1 MSSDF
6 PTGAWPL
13 TGRSGQVAELA
24 GLLGQSSTAVLVT
37 GEAGV
42 GKTRLAE
49 AVLAE
54 CAAGGGVVLTAGG
67 STTTRD
73 VPFLATADWFPG
85 GAGPGGEALPALTDA
100 VRSRA
105 GGRRLVLGVD
115 DADHLDT
122 ASSALVG
129 ALVEDAGAS
138 VLLTA
143 RDPVAD
149 TGALDALRRSVALK
163 TVHLTALP
171 EADFGTLL
179 EHVLG
184 GPVDGLSAAALW
196 RVTGGNPLFLRHLLG
211 AGAETGALH
220 RVRGVWGWRGPVG
233 EHARLRDLVARAV
246 GVLAAEQV
254 RALEY
259 LAHAGPVERRVL
271 EALVDPPVLDA
282 LAERGLITC
291 APEDTG
297 RAAPGDGGPAVD
309 VGPPVTEDEGPV
321 VAANADTAVAV
332 DAGTAAA
339 GEPQGQTPGSGLAGT
354 ETPDAQGPG
363 RMSVSSP
370 PASPPAL
377 VGLKHPLYG
386 EVVRA
391 GTGPLRARRVHRDLA
406 EALERYGGR
415 ADPIRPV
422 LWRQRAGAPVPSA
435 ALVEAAGAA
444 LARGDAPLAER
455 LASAADGP
463 DAVRVQGQ
471 ALVAQG
477 LAARAEDLLAA
488 HDGPPALRALN
499 LFWGLRRPDRA
510 RAVLGD
516 ARDGGPEYDVAT
528 TALALFTHGESPA
541 HRIVPSA
548 LHTGTGGGWLVD
560 NASAPL
566 RAYTLT
572 FRGRPAQVVSEFDRG
587 AIRLPGAWGSMRGA
601 TIACQVYAL
610 VMAGRLDRALTAAAR
625 HYRQAVERGDRAEV
639 TLVAFIHGVAYCW
652 AGRPAEG
659 LPLLREAYAMVND
672 QTIFPVETYIVTEY
686 ASCAAALGRT
696 DVAAD
701 VLTRAVRHLPPD
713 SSLREHLMKGEARV
727 EAAAGRFGLA
737 ADLADRLADRYL
749 AGGRL
754 TTAAESS
761 YLCCRLRPTPAA
773 ARRLTEAAASCDSPL
788 FTLFA
793 RHGSALAG
801 RDVGELAL
809 VGDELGR
816 LGYSGLAL
824 EAVLAASVW
833 ATGRERRAELARLAE
848 ELNSRCTGQR
858 PPWLPGAA
866 RGGALTGRE
875 REVCELAATGM
886 SNQDVAD
893 RLQISVRTVA
903 NLLQR
908 SYEKLSIGRRT
919 DLPRALALPPL

>member
-1 MSSDF
+1 M
-6 PTGAWPL
+6 

-24 GLLGQSSTAVLVT
+24 GLLGQSSAAVLVS

-49 AVLAE
+49 AVLE
-54 CAAGGGVVLTAGG
+54 QCSAGDMVVLTAGG
-67 STTTRD
+67 SATTRD

-85 GAGPGGEALPALTDA
+85 GAGPGCDALPALTDA
-100 VRSRA
+100 VRTRA
-105 GGRRLVLGVD
+105 GGRHLVLGVD

-122 ASSALVG
+122 ASSALVA

-149 TGALDALRRSVALK
+149 TGAPAALRRSVALK
-163 TVHLTALP
+163 TVHLAALP
-171 EADFGTLL
+171 EPDFVMLL
-179 EHVLG
+179 QHVLD

-196 RVTGGNPLFLRHLLG
+196 RMTGGNPLFLRHLLG
-211 AGAETGALH
+211 AGTESGALH
-220 RVRGVWGWRGPVG
+220 RVHGVWGWRGPVG
-233 EHARLRDLVARAV
+233 EHAQLRDLVARAV
-246 GVLAAEQV
+246 GVLAAVQV

-259 LAHAGPVERRVL
+259 LAHAGPVEGRVL
-271 EALVDPPVLDA
+271 QSLVDPPVLDA

-291 APEDTG
+291 TPEAASPAAALIPAQPSGTG
-297 RAAPGDGGPAVD
+297 
-309 VGPPVTEDEGPV
+309 
-321 VAANADTAVAV
+321 TA
-332 DAGTAAA
+332 TAAA
-339 GEPQGQTPGSGLAGT
+339 ETPGAGPTGPAPVSPSPSPSGPAS
-354 ETPDAQGPG
+354 A
-363 RMSVSSP
+363 SVSE
-370 PASPPAL
+370 ASASASAL
-377 VGLKHPLYG
+377 VRLKHPLYG

-406 EALERYGGR
+406 EALERCGGR
-415 ADPIRPV
+415 VDPIRPV
-422 LWRQRAGAPVPSA
+422 LWRQRAGEHVPSA
-435 ALVEAAGAA
+435 ALVEAASAA
-444 LARGDAPLAER
+444 LDRGDAALAER
-455 LASAADGP
+455 LASAAQGP
-463 DAVRVQGQ
+463 DAVRVHGQ

-477 LAARAEDLLAA
+477 LAARAEDLLAS

-499 LFWGLRRPDRA
+499 LFWGLRQPGRA
-510 RAVLGD
+510 RAVLGE
-516 ARDGGPEYDVAT
+516 AHAGGPEYDVAT
-528 TALALFTHGESPA
+528 TALALFTHGASPA

-572 FRGRPAQVVSEFDRG
+572 FRGRPAQVVSEFERG

-610 VMAGRLDRALTAAAR
+610 VMAGRLDRALTVAER

-639 TLVAFIHGVAYCW
+639 ALVAFIHGVAYCW
-652 AGRPAEG
+652 AGRPAQG

-696 DVAAD
+696 DFAAE
-701 VLTRAVRHLPPD
+701 VLSRAMRNLPPD
-713 SSLREHLMKGEARV
+713 SSVREHLMKGEARV

-761 YLCCRLRPTPAA
+761 YLCCRLRPSQSA
-773 ARRLTEAAASCDSPL
+773 ARRLTAAAASCDSPL
-788 FTLFA
+788 FALFA
-793 RHGSALAG
+793 RHGRALAA
-801 RDVGELAL
+801 RDVGELTA

-816 LGYSGLAL
+816 LGYAGLAL
-824 EAVLAASVW
+824 EAVVAASAW
-833 ATGRERRAELARLAE
+833 AKSRERRAELARHTE
-848 ELNSRCTGQR
+848 ELSSRCTGR
-858 PPWLPGAA
+858 IPPWLPDAG
-866 RGGALTGRE
+866 RGGTLTGRE
-875 REVCELAATGM
+875 REVCELAASGM
-886 SNQDVAD
+886 SNQAVAD
-893 RLQISVRTVA
+893 RLHISVRTVA

-919 DLPRALALPPL
+919 DLPTALELPPL

>member
-24 GLLGQSSTAVLVT
+24 GLLGQSSAAVLVS

-49 AVLAE
+49 AVLERCGEGDMA
-54 CAAGGGVVLTAGG
+54 VLTAGG
-67 STTTRD
+67 SATTRD
-73 VPFLATADWFPG
+73 VPFLAIADWFPG
-85 GAGPGGEALPALTDA
+85 GAGPGGATIRALTEA
-100 VRSRA
+100 VRARA
-105 GGRRLVLGVD
+105 GGRGLVLGVD

-122 ASSALVG
+122 ASSALVA

-143 RDPVAD
+143 RDPVSD
-149 TGALDALRRSVALK
+149 TGALGALRRAVALK

-171 EADFGTLL
+171 EPDFVMLL
-179 EHVLG
+179 RHVLD

-196 RVTGGNPLFLRHLLG
+196 RMTGGNPLFLRHLLG

-233 EHARLRDLVARAV
+233 AHAQLRDLVARAV
-246 GVLAAEQV
+246 GDLAAGQV

-271 EALVDPPVLDA
+271 EALVAPSVLNA
-282 LAERGLITC
+282 LSDRGLITC
-291 APEDTG
+291 IPEMASP
-297 RAAPGDGGPAVD
+297 AAPVR
-309 VGPPVTEDEGPV
+309 
-321 VAANADTAVAV
+321 
-332 DAGTAAA
+332 
-339 GEPQGQTPGSGLAGT
+339 GQTRDPVGRRTPGVQAPCAQ
-354 ETPDAQGPG
+354 TPDARTPGPTPAPAP
-363 RMSVSSP
+363 SPVS
-370 PASPPAL
+370 ASAL
-377 VGLKHPLYG
+377 VRLKHPLYG

-406 EALERYGGR
+406 EAHERHGDR
-415 ADPIRPV
+415 ADPIRTV
-422 LWRQRAGAPVPSA
+422 LWRQHAGAHVPSA
-435 ALVEAAGAA
+435 ALLEAAGAA
-444 LARGDAPLAER
+444 LDSGDAPLAER
-455 LASAADGP
+455 LASTAEGP
-463 DAVRVQGQ
+463 EAVRVHGQ

-477 LAARAEDLLAA
+477 LSARAEELLAA

-499 LFWGLRRPDRA
+499 LFWGLRQPGRA
-510 RAVLGD
+510 RAVL
-516 ARDGGPEYDVAT
+516 AAASDGGPEYDVAT
-528 TALALFTHGESPA
+528 TALELFTHGASPA

-548 LHTGTGGGWLVD
+548 LRTGTGGGWLVD

-587 AIRLPGAWGSMRGA
+587 VIRLPGAWGSMRGA

-610 VMAGRLDRALTAAAR
+610 VMAGRLEQALALAER
-625 HYRQAVERGDRAEV
+625 LYRQAVERGDRAEV
-639 TLVAFIHGVAYCW
+639 TLVAFIHGVAFCW
-652 AGRPAEG
+652 AGRPAQG
-659 LPLLREAYAMVND
+659 LPLLREAYAMVNE
-672 QTIFPVETYIVTEY
+672 QTIFPVVAYIVTEY

-696 DVAAD
+696 DYAAE
-701 VLTRAVRHLPPD
+701 VLARAVRNLPPD

-737 ADLADRLADRYL
+737 ADLEDRLADRYL

-761 YLCCRLRPTPAA
+761 YLCCRLRPTHAA
-773 ARRLTEAAASCDSPL
+773 ARRLTGAAASCDSPL

-793 RHGSALAG
+793 RHGKALAAH
-801 RDVGELAL
+801 DVGELVA
-809 VGDELGR
+809 VGEELGR
-816 LGYSGLAL
+816 LGYAGLAL
-824 EAVLAASVW
+824 EAVLAAS
-833 ATGRERRAELARLAE
+833 ALAKGRERRAELVRIAE
-848 ELNSRCTGQR
+848 ELRSRCTGR
-858 PPWLPGAA
+858 TPPWLPGAA
-866 RGGALTGRE
+866 RGGTLTGRE
-875 REVCELAATGM
+875 REVCELAASGL
-886 SNQDVAD
+886 SNQAVAE
-893 RLQISVRTVA
+893 RLHISVRTVA

-908 SYEKLSIGRRT
+908 SYEKLDISRRT
-919 DLPRALALPPL
+919 DLPSALALPPL